1 MAKKVF
7 SKEQIAIEELS
18 DAINLFNQGRYF
30 SSILLASAS
39 EEILAQMLK
48 SKGNNTA
55 NAFDIEEFMFEATKD
70 ILKINNYYSYRNNT
84 RNELKHH
91 GDENNKDELSGNFK
105 KIASTHISAAIIN
118 YKLNNGILPD
128 NEIIKKYCL
137 EKGIS

>member
-70 ILKINNYYSYRNNT
+70 ILNINLTEILMR
-84 RNELKHH
+84 
-91 GDENNKDELSGNFK
+91 K
-105 KIASTHISAAIIN
+105 KRMII
-118 YKLNNGILPD
+118 YK
-128 NEIIKKYCL
+128 
-137 EKGIS
+137 S